1 MSTTQPL
8 HHESSWSAPVSQDLR
23 PQLDE
28 YLSDRCLPA
37 TRDELQ
43 ALLVQRHAPSWV
55 LWELARLPENRRYSD
70 LDQLYAALEAATAP
84 TLPREPY

>member
-1 MSTTQPL
+1 MSTTHPL
-8 HHESSWSAPVSQDLR
+8 HHESWSPPVSRDRGPELG
-23 PQLDE
+23 D

-43 ALLVQRHAPSWV
+43 ALLVQRHAPSRV
-55 LWELARLPENRRYSD
+55 LWELAGLPENRRYAD
-70 LDQLYAALEAATAP
+70 LEQLYAALEAATAP